1 METITT
7 VCARDCYDT
16 CSLRV
21 TLDGPD
27 RIASI
32 KGDPDHPI
40 TQGFICPRGAKDHKR
55 LYLNRVEHPC
65 LRQGQ
70 DFKQI
75 SWEDSLDAVSQKLAH
90 TIARHGPESVL
101 YLAYAGNM
109 GLLTTGFPQRL
120 WRHIGA
126 SQTDGA
132 LCSKSGRKALELHYG
147 DSYGVQPLELLAMDL
162 ILFWGF
168 NAAVSAPH
176 LWALARQAR
185 RERGSQ
191 IIVIDPRQSRTAKAA
206 DIHIQPTPGSDVALA
221 YGVINRLI
229 QTGVVNQSF
238 IRDQTTGYGQL
249 KAEAVKYTPERT
261 AQITGVDPESIETLV
276 QAYSGRRPSA
286 TMIGI
291 GLQKCDQGA
300 DQVRAVAFIPSLL
313 CSHRGFYYSSGSAFT
328 VDQAI
333 LAGRRL
339 AAKESPRVSQVA
351 LADWVQKGAFKFIYI
366 NCMNPAMT
374 LPHQQAFRQGLSRP
388 DVFVAIHETHWT
400 RTAQY
405 ADVVLPAPTFLEK
418 EDLVI
423 PWGHAYLR
431 YSPQVVDPVTDS
443 RDEPWVMRQ
452 IAQRLN
458 LTADELYENPWK
470 AVEMMLA
477 GALEGGTFQD
487 LKAGAMLCLK
497 TKPKTQ
503 YSTPSGKIEFY
514 SSRAAQRGLNPLP
527 KQPPL
532 GVDKDPFILLNSATP
547 QYTSTQFQ
555 EVYGPIPAVVE
566 MNDGDARR
574 MGVKPGD
581 RVFIANAQ
589 GRVQAQASVS
599 DRLPQGVL
607 WCPRQFEAV
616 TDEPLNGLMS
626 SVPQEIGGGARFNST
641 RVRVARN

>member
-1 METITT
+1 MKTITT

-21 TLDGPD
+21 TLDGSE

-55 LYLNRVEHPC
+55 LYLNRVEPPC
-65 LRQGQ
+65 RRQGQ
-70 DFKQI
+70 RFEPI
-75 SWEDSLDAVSQKLAH
+75 GWEDSLDEVSRKLNQ

-101 YLAYAGNM
+101 YLTYAGNM
-109 GLLTTGFPQRL
+109 GLLTTVFSQRL
-120 WRHIGA
+120 WRHIGVA
-126 SQTDGA
+126 QTDGA
-132 LCSKSGRKALELHYG
+132 LCNKSGRKALEWHYG
-147 DSYGVQPLELLAMDL
+147 DSYGIQPLEMLAMEL

-176 LWALARQAR
+176 LWALAQKAR
-185 RERGSQ
+185 RERGAK
-191 IIVIDPRQSRTAKAA
+191 IIVIDSRQSRTARAA

-221 YGVINRLI
+221 YGVINQLI
-229 QTGVVNQSF
+229 QTGAVDHDF
-238 IRDQTTGYGQL
+238 IQKWTSGYAHL
-249 KAEAVKYTPERT
+249 KAKAGQYTLEHT
-261 AQITGVDPESIETLV
+261 AQITGVDRKSIETLA

-300 DQVRAVAFIPSLL
+300 DQVRAVSFIPSLL
-313 CSHRGFYYSSGSAFT
+313 GLHRGFYYSSGGAFT
-328 VDQAI
+328 VNQAI

-339 AAKESPRVSQVA
+339 AAKEPPRVSQVA
-351 LADWVQKGAFKFIYI
+351 LADQVQKGAFKFIYI
-366 NCMNPAMT
+366 HCMNPAMT
-374 LPHQQAFRQGLSRP
+374 LPNQQALRQGLARP

-418 EDLVI
+418 DDLVI
-423 PWGHAYLR
+423 PWGHGFVRL
-431 YSPQVVDPVTDS
+431 SPQVVDPVTDS

-458 LTADELYENPWK
+458 LTAEELYEAPWK
-470 AVEMMLA
+470 AVETMLA
-477 GALEGGTFQD
+477 SALEGGTFQD
-487 LKAGAMLCLK
+487 LKAGALLTLK
-497 TKPKTQ
+497 TKSKTQ

-514 SSRAAQRGLNPLP
+514 SSQAAKRGLNPLP
-527 KQPPL
+527 KQSPQM
-532 GVDKDPFILLNSATP
+532 VDKDPFILLNSATP

-555 EVYGPIPAVVE
+555 EVYGPISAVVQ

-574 MGVKPGD
+574 LGVKQGD
-581 RVFIANAQ
+581 SVFIANAR
-589 GRVQAQASVS
+589 GRVQVQASVS
-599 DRLPQGVL
+599 DRLPEGVL
-607 WCPRQFEAV
+607 WCPRQFEEAA
-616 TDEPLNGLMS
+616 DEPLNALMS
-626 SVPQEIGGGARFNST
+626 SKPQEIGGGPRFNST